1 MDVDVTASSSLAT
14 RSERQRESRILTRA
28 LITEVADGPTWG
40 NVSVWKE
47 SAANRKEC
55 YSSPDAQTLAMGRE
69 GERETETE
77 RDRERL
83 ADGKFEKLPGTHTHA
98 RCRAQCHGA
107 AKLAQYSGTNR
118 RAPLSLQLPLSTC
131 SDVTRRPHP
140 DPHAHFLRHFI
151 SLLSLIAL
159 LFYLFCHFIP
169 LFRHHLKTFFTRL
182 LLRYIPLIRRD
193 RLFRLLLS

>member
-140 DPHAHFLRHFI
+140 DPHAHFLSFYFFIKSNCPFVLFVLSFYSFI
-151 SLLSLIAL
+151 SSSFKNIFYPFVASLYS
-159 LFYLFCHFIP
+159 FN
-169 LFRHHLKTFFTRL
+169 
-182 LLRYIPLIRRD
+182 
-193 RLFRLLLS
+193 